1 MCSPQATP
9 LECLAL
15 VVRGANV
22 LEVYGTETI
31 REAVLGRL
39 TSPGH
44 CTDIRIKLPHAFL
57 SFL

>member
-1 MCSPQATP
+1 
-9 LECLAL
+9 